1 MQQWLELVKGRV
13 ASDPRDF
20 VNAGL
25 SLVKAVD
32 LHINQSIHARDQYE
46 DFRLWPKLDVNY
58 SLDTTEVLLNLTACL
73 LSKPC
78 GVELLSYSSRVRD
91 ALGGDADYSTVI
103 GRKSPIQ
110 SSLRIVGVKVSS
122 IASNSIRVV
131 LRQSPNGLDDAD
143 PNDLSAVPSW
153 IPNLGSY
160 SSRIL
165 DTFTSQGITT
175 FAACTA
181 LDGQP
186 TISYDMRT
194 LHVDAVKLA
203 AIQTACCDPLK
214 RSGHKALIDFA
225 ASVPTEYA
233 PTGESGLEAV
243 AETCLAGTWGAE
255 AGTTSA
261 LRGMLRFF
269 NRGNP
274 DIETAS
280 ASDNKASGAA
290 YTALEAAHRG
300 LPWAELRKLASK
312 KLGQR
317 FLRDGRRLTL
327 RRSIFTTQ
335 DGYIGLG
342 PSWLAQGDHVMLVK
356 GAHVLYVFRHV
367 DEILVA
373 TARII
378 REELAD
384 QEFRPNDERREFLE
398 HALRRTE
405 EEFGCTDAWV
415 LIGEAYIRGL
425 MEGQAITYAMEFQR
439 IGIV

>member
-1 MQQWLELVKGRV
+1 MLQWLELVKGRG

-25 SLVKAVD
+25 SLVKAGD
-32 LHINQSIHARDQYE
+32 LHINQSIHARDQHE
-46 DFRLWPKLDVNY
+46 GFRLWPKLDVDYN
-58 SLDTTEVLLNLTACL
+58 LDTTEVLLNLAACL

-78 GVELLSYSSRVRD
+78 GVELLSFSSRVRD
-91 ALGGDADYSTVI
+91 ALGGDADYSTIAQKVQI
-103 GRKSPIQ
+103 E
-110 SSLRIVGVKVSS
+110 SSLSSVVFKVSS
-122 IASNSIRVV
+122 IAINSARAV
-131 LRQSPNGLDDAD
+131 LGQSPDGLDDAD
-143 PNDLSAVPSW
+143 PNDLSVVPSW

-203 AIQTACCDPLK
+203 AIKTVCCQPLARK
-214 RSGHKALIDFA
+214 ERKPLVDFA
-225 ASVPTEYA
+225 ASVPTEYV

-243 AETCLAGTWGAE
+243 AETCLAGTGGAE
-255 AGTTSA
+255 DEEQSA

-269 NRGNP
+269 NRGDP
-274 DIETAS
+274 DIGTTS
-280 ASDNKASGAA
+280 ASDKEASGAA
-290 YTALEAAHRG
+290 YAALEAAHGG
-300 LPWAELRKLASK
+300 LPWAGLRKLASRG
-312 KLGQR
+312 LGQR
-317 FLRDGRRLTL
+317 FSLEGHRLTL

-335 DGYIGLG
+335 DGYMGLG
-342 PSWLAQGDHVMLVK
+342 PSWLAEGDHVMLVK
-356 GAHVLYVFRHV
+356 GAHVPYVFRHV
-367 DEILVA
+367 DEILIA
-373 TARII
+373 TSRII

-384 QEFRPNDERREFLE
+384 QELRPSDSRRAFLE
-398 HALRRTE
+398 HALGRTE
-405 EEFGCTDAWV
+405 EKFGCTDAWV
-415 LIGEAYIRGL
+415 LIGEAYVRGL
-425 MEGQAITYAMEFQR
+425 MEGQAIAYAMEFER